1 MTSRYQ
7 SQINRL
13 EQATAKLDQ
22 DDAAEARKES
32 ELIAKINRADDAARR
47 ATSNSQKQSR
57 AREHEQA
64 SKNLVAVKKKRADIS
79 KRKAE
84 TSHRLRDYRTRQIQ
98 DEERGHRKIA
108 DEQRRLMRER
118 EAHERR
124 ISSELRSRHKVMSD
138 LDDYSIGK
146 VYDFFISHASE
157 DKDAFV
163 RELSELLRE
172 KGAEVWYDEFTLTV
186 GDSLRKEI
194 DRGLANSRFGVV
206 VLSEHFFKKEW
217 PDRELNGL
225 FALEHGDQKRILPIW
240 HKVSKDE
247 VAQYSP
253 MLADKLALNTSVST
267 VDEIANELMHLIQDE
282 RAD

>member
-57 AREHEQA
+57 ARELEQA

-240 HKVSKDE
+240 HKVSKGRSR
-247 VAQYSP
+247 A
-253 MLADKLALNTSVST
+253 
-267 VDEIANELMHLIQDE
+267 IQPN
-282 RAD
+282 ACG